1 MAGFVRIDELE
12 VAVQDLKERI
22 SSQPLSRGYVRLYNN
37 VFDGFL
43 RFCRE
48 QRVREGSMDTADIV
62 SLYYTT
68 VTGQVPYENPG
79 SPYVVRKA
87 RAVLMIRDTLQG
99 ARIQRAYR
107 YKSVQISSLF
117 ESDIKQYSEWMAEIG
132 NSPETI
138 KTRIGRVKVFLLA
151 LEEMGCLSI
160 AALTIDRFITFV
172 SILDRKYSSAGKVNI
187 LYTLR
192 NYFGCPPI
200 SRQLTCDPLPLLTGL
215 HAKKHER
222 LGSFYTP
229 EEIRRVL
236 ASVDRSSKPGKMLY
250 VMMLLASVYGLRSR
264 DIRALAISGIDWKN
278 NTITLSQHKT
288 MRYLQLPL
296 TDEVKFA
303 LLDYMKNARPS
314 VQDNHVFVRLR
325 SPHEPYSEDNH
336 FSAKIRACFE
346 FVGIDVQ
353 HKHAGLHSLR
363 HSLASSLMSDDTPI
377 SEIAAILGHTS
388 AQSTKQYI
396 WSDIAQLRMAAL
408 EVPAHGHR

>member
-12 VAVQDLKERI
+12 DAVQDLKERI
-22 SSQPLSRGYVRLYNN
+22 SSQPLSRGYVKLYDN

-48 QRVREGSMDTADIV
+48 QRVWEGSMDTADIV
-62 SLYYTT
+62 ALYYTT

-87 RAVLMIRDTLQG
+87 RAVFMIRDTLQG

-107 YKSVQISSLF
+107 YKSVEISSLF

-132 NSPETI
+132 NSSETI

-192 NYFGCPPI
+192 NYFVCPPI

-236 ASVDRSSKPGKMLY
+236 ASVDRSSKTGKMLY

-346 FVGIDVQ
+346 FAGIDVQ

-363 HSLASSLMSDDTPI
+363 HSLASSLMSDETPI

-408 EVPAHGHR
+408 EVPPHGHR